1 MPEMFLIKKNT
12 TKEDTLLSTL
22 SALTNEIQ
30 RHMTLQRG
38 GGGWCLSLYHE
49 IKKIILHPNQG
60 LWKKRQVAINPT
72 LIKTRGS
79 R

>member
-30 RHMTLQRG
+30 RHNITKRG
-38 GGGWCLSLYHE
+38 GVDVYHYTT
-49 IKKIILHPNQG
+49 K
-60 LWKKRQVAINPT
+60 
-72 LIKTRGS
+72 
-79 R
+79 

>member
-30 RHMTLQRG
+30 RYMTLQRG
-38 GGGWCLSLYHE
+38 GIDVYHYTT
-49 IKKIILHPNQG
+49 K
-60 LWKKRQVAINPT
+60 
-72 LIKTRGS
+72 
-79 R
+79 

>member
-30 RHMTLQRG
+30 WHIQDDITKRG
-38 GGGWCLSLYHE
+38 GLMF
-49 IKKIILHPNQG
+49 ITIPRNKKDNITPEPG
-60 LWKKRQVAINPT
+60 FMKKETSGN
-72 LIKTRGS
+72 
-79 R
+79 

>member
-38 GGGWCLSLYHE
+38 GGGIDVYHYTT
-49 IKKIILHPNQG
+49 K
-60 LWKKRQVAINPT
+60 
-72 LIKTRGS
+72 
-79 R
+79 

>member
-30 RHMTLQRG
+30 RHIPDDITKRG
-38 GGGWCLSLYHE
+38 GLMF
-49 IKKIILHPNQG
+49 ITIPRNKKDNITPEPG
-60 LWKKRQVAINPT
+60 FMKKETSGN
-72 LIKTRGS
+72 
-79 R
+79 

>member
-30 RHMTLQRG
+30 RHNITKRG
-38 GGGWCLSLYHE
+38 GGLMF
-49 IKKIILHPNQG
+49 ITIQRNKKDNITPEPG
-60 LWKKRQVAINPT
+60 FMKKETSGN
-72 LIKTRGS
+72 
-79 R
+79 

>member
-30 RHMTLQRG
+30 RHDITKRG
-38 GGGWCLSLYHE
+38 VLMF
-49 IKKIILHPNQG
+49 ITIPRNIINKKIILHPNQG
-60 LWKKRQVAINPT
+60 L
-72 LIKTRGS
+72 
-79 R
+79 

>member
-30 RHMTLQRG
+30 RHDITKRG
-38 GGGWCLSLYHE
+38 GLMFITIPRNKKDSITPEPGF
-49 IKKIILHPNQG
+49 IKKETSGN
-60 LWKKRQVAINPT
+60 
-72 LIKTRGS
+72 
-79 R
+79 

>member
-30 RHMTLQRG
+30 RHMTLQR

>member
-30 RHMTLQRG
+30 WHMTLRRG
-38 GGGWCLSLYHE
+38 GELMF
-49 IKKIILHPNQG
+49 ITIPRNKKDNITPEPG
-60 LWKKRQVAINPT
+60 FMKKETSGN
-72 LIKTRGS
+72 
-79 R
+79 

>member
-30 RHMTLQRG
+30 QHMTLQRG
-38 GGGWCLSLYHE
+38 GGLMF
-49 IKKIILHPNQG
+49 ITIPRNKKDNITPEPG
-60 LWKKRQVAINPT
+60 FMKKETSGN
-72 LIKTRGS
+72 
-79 R
+79 

>member
-30 RHMTLQRG
+30 QHMTLQRG
-38 GGGWCLSLYHE
+38 GDWCLSLYHE
-49 IKKIILHPNQG
+49 IKKDNITPEPG
-60 LWKKRQVAINPT
+60 FMKKETSGN
-72 LIKTRGS
+72 
-79 R
+79 

>member
-30 RHMTLQRG
+30 WHMTLRVG
-38 GGGWCLSLYHE
+38 GGLMF
-49 IKKIILHPNQG
+49 ITIPRNKKDNITPEPG
-60 LWKKRQVAINPT
+60 FMKKETSGN
-72 LIKTRGS
+72 
-79 R
+79 

>member
-1 MPEMFLIKKNT
+1 MPKMFLIKKNT

-38 GGGWCLSLYHE
+38 GGLMF
-49 IKKIILHPNQG
+49 ITIPRNKKDNITPEPG
-60 LWKKRQVAINPT
+60 FMKKETSGN
-72 LIKTRGS
+72 
-79 R
+79 

>member
-30 RHMTLQRG
+30 RYMTLQRG
-38 GGGWCLSLYHE
+38 GGLMF
-49 IKKIILHPNQG
+49 ITIPRNKKDNITPEPG
-60 LWKKRQVAINPT
+60 FMKKETSGN
-72 LIKTRGS
+72 
-79 R
+79 

>member
-1 MPEMFLIKKNT
+1 MSEMFLIKKNT

-38 GGGWCLSLYHE
+38 GGGLMF
-49 IKKIILHPNQG
+49 ITIPRNKKDNITPEPG
-60 LWKKRQVAINPT
+60 FMKKETSGN
-72 LIKTRGS
+72 
-79 R
+79 